1 MVAKFL
7 SACSFFTSLLVSIC
21 VNGNWSQNSDFDF
34 IVNQDLFILWNFL
47 NFVIENNIFDIKL
60 DINNIKI
67 KSGWIY

>member
-7 SACSFFTSLLVSIC
+7 SACSFTSLLVSIC